1 MSKSLPS
8 TRKYKKIKMGIGLFF
23 ILNGF
28 SFFFNPIS
36 PPGFEGSSTSLGN
49 FIVIAIWIIIGVMIF
64 IGKGRLKDKNRW
76 K

>member
-8 TRKYKKIKMGIGLFF
+8 TRKYKKIKMVVGLFF

-28 SFFFNPIS
+28 SMFFYPIS
-36 PPGFEGSSTSLGN
+36 PPGFEGHAFSLGN
-49 FIVIAIWIIIGVMIF
+49 LIVVAMWIIVGVLIF
-64 IGKGRLKDKNRW
+64 MGKGRLKDKNRW